1 MKRRILMLVCICV
14 SFVCL
19 AYSQT
24 SDVGKQINSIKRDGQ
39 YFYAESTL
47 ETEEAARESANLM
60 LANFINNQI
69 NDKGLPHDKKITEQ
83 DLANAQSLKMK
94 RGSMMRVFVYVK
106 KGDFVPVEETENAPA
121 EEELVSVVEPIKG
134 QKIVEE
140 EPEVVENR
148 PVVQETYNVKEEP
161 IAKEAS
167 VEQEEAVEQEA
178 SVVGA
183 EATSVENID
192 RSLRLPIAWQQTV
205 IDDLLT
211 NTNLQGVMTLL
222 NRMKA
227 EYKVKRFGTY
237 NECRNAA
244 MSFWVICENDN
255 SMNLITV
262 LGPGANERVNFKT
275 MQYDSLGNYSGK
287 NAIWFE
293 LAK

>member
-1 MKRRILMLVCICV
+1 MKRRILMLICMCV

-24 SDVGKQINSIKRDGQ
+24 SDVGKQINNIKRDGL

-47 ETEEAARESANLM
+47 ETEEAARESAILM
-60 LANFINNQI
+60 LANFINDHI

-94 RGSMMRVFVYVK
+94 RGTMIRVFVYVK
-106 KGDFVPVEETENAPA
+106 KGDFVPVEETARTST
-121 EEELVSVVEPIKG
+121 EEELVSEVETIKG
-134 QKIVEE
+134 QKTAEKE
-140 EPEVVENR
+140 SEVLENT
-148 PVVQETYNVKEEP
+148 PVVLQETYHVKEEP
-161 IAKEAS
+161 IAAS
-167 VEQEEAVEQEA
+167 VVQEEAVEKEALSVVTEAA
-178 SVVGA
+178 SVESADG
-183 EATSVENID
+183 
-192 RSLRLPIAWQQTV
+192 SLRLPIAWQQAA

-227 EYKVKRFGTY
+227 EYKVRRFGTY

-244 MSFWVICENDN
+244 MSFWIICENDN

-275 MQYDSLGNYSGK
+275 MKYDSLGNYSGK

>member
-1 MKRRILMLVCICV
+1 MKRRILMLICMCV

-24 SDVGKQINSIKRDGQ
+24 SDVGKQINNIKRDGQ

-47 ETEEAARESANLM
+47 ETEAAARESAILM
-60 LANFINNQI
+60 LANFINDHI
-69 NDKGLPHDKKITEQ
+69 NDKGLPRDKKITEQ

-94 RGSMMRVFVYVK
+94 RGTMIRVFVYVK
-106 KGDFVPVEETENAPA
+106 KGDFVPVEETARTST
-121 EEELVSVVEPIKG
+121 EEELVSEVETIKG
-134 QKIVEE
+134 QKTAEE
-140 EPEVVENR
+140 ESEVVESTSA
-148 PVVQETYNVKEEP
+148 VLQETSNVKEEP
-161 IAKEAS
+161 IAAS
-167 VEQEEAVEQEA
+167 VVQEEAVEKEAPSVVAEAA
-178 SVVGA
+178 SVESTDG
-183 EATSVENID
+183 
-192 RSLRLPIAWQQTV
+192 SLRLPIAWQQAA

-244 MSFWVICENDN
+244 MSFWIICENDN

-275 MQYDSLGNYSGK
+275 MKYDSLGNYSGK

>member
-24 SDVGKQINSIKRDGQ
+24 SDVGKQINNIKRDGQ

-60 LANFINNQI
+60 LANFINDHI
-69 NDKGLPHDKKITEQ
+69 NDKSLPHDKKITEQ
-83 DLANAQSLKMK
+83 DLVNAQSLKMK
-94 RGSMMRVFVYVK
+94 RGDMIRVFVYVK
-106 KGDFVPVEETENAPA
+106 KSDFFLVEETENAPA
-121 EEELVSVVEPIKG
+121 EEELVSVAEPIKG

>member
-1 MKRRILMLVCICV
+1 MERRILMLVCMCV

-24 SDVGKQINSIKRDGQ
+24 SDVGKQINNIKRDGQ

-60 LANFINNQI
+60 LANFINDHI
-69 NDKGLPHDKKITEQ
+69 NDKGLPRDKKITEQ

-94 RGSMMRVFVYVK
+94 RGNMIRVFVYVK
-106 KGDFVPVEETENAPA
+106 KSDFVPVDETEDAST
-121 EEELVSVVEPIKG
+121 EKELVSEVEPIKA
-134 QKIVEE
+134 QNIVEE
-140 EPEVVENR
+140 EPVAVKEVPVAQEV
-148 PVVQETYNVKEEP
+148 VVQESPAVQEEP
-161 IAKEAS
+161 IALAEEKP
-167 VEQEEAVEQEA
+167 VESTTE
-178 SVVGA
+178 
-183 EATSVENID
+183 
-192 RSLRLPIAWQQTV
+192 SLRLPIAWQQTV

-211 NTNLQGVMTLL
+211 KTNLQDVMTLL

-227 EYKVKRFGTY
+227 EYKVKRLGTY

-244 MSFWVICENDN
+244 LSFWIICENDN